1 MAITEDLDVTMSTY
15 IQFTFKYG
23 CQNEKSDWLKD
34 ESVLLQYSRNGGLWW
49 LLLEEIHYPAD
60 SEAKYV
66 KSTQKK

>member
-23 CQNEKSDWLKD
+23 CQNEKPDWLKD
-34 ESVLLQYSRNGGLWW
+34 ESVLLQYSTNGGLWW
-49 LLLEEIHYPAD
+49 LLLEEIHDPAD

-66 KSTQKK
+66 